1 MKMLSVIIPIFNE
14 LNNITTL
21 AEQIKAVLNDIA
33 EEYEIIFIDDG
44 SSDGSDTKLDELSD
58 ADKRIKVIHF
68 RKNFGQTA
76 AIMAGIDASSGS
88 IIITMDGDLQNDPK
102 DIKNL
107 LSKLNEGYDVCS
119 GWRKDRKDNHL
130 KRNLPSRLA
139 NWLISKVSGVYL
151 NDYGCTLKAYKRHVI
166 ENVKLYGEMHRFI
179 PIYAVWQGA
188 KITEIPV
195 QHHPRI
201 HGKSKYGSE
210 RAVKVVLDL
219 LVIKF
224 LEKYAKNP
232 IYIFG
237 GAGIL
242 FFLSSFFFFCLMIY
256 YKIAGLK
263 DFIQTPLPQLTTFLV
278 LMGFMTILMGLIA
291 EILMRT
297 YHESQNKSIYLVK
310 YKRNL

>member
-1 MKMLSVIIPIFNE
+1 MLSVIIPIFNE
-14 LNNITTL
+14 LNNIEPL
-21 AEQIKAVLNDIA
+21 AEQIKAALNDIA
-33 EEYEIIFIDDG
+33 EEYEIIFVNDG

-58 ADKRIKVIHF
+58 ADKSIKVIHF

-76 AIMAGIDASSGS
+76 AIMAGIDASSGG
-88 IIITMDGDLQNDPK
+88 IIIPMDGDLQNDPK

-107 LSKLNEGYDVCS
+107 LNKLNEGYDVCS
-119 GWRKDRKDNHL
+119 GWRKDRKDNPL
-130 KRNLPSRLA
+130 KRNLPSKLA
-139 NWLISKVSGVYL
+139 NWFISKVSGVHL

-195 QHHPRI
+195 KHHPRI

-210 RAVKVVLDL
+210 RVIKVVLDL

-242 FFLSSFFFFCLMIY
+242 FLLSSFFFFCLMLY
-256 YKIAGLK
+256 YKISGLG

-278 LMGFMTILMGLIA
+278 LMGSMTILMGFIA

-297 YHESQNKSIYLVK
+297 YHESQNKPIYLVK

>member
-1 MKMLSVIIPIFNE
+1 MLSVIIPIFNE
-14 LNNITTL
+14 LNNIEPL
-21 AEQIKAVLNDIA
+21 AEQIKAALNDIA
-33 EEYEIIFIDDG
+33 EEYEIIFVNDG

-58 ADKRIKVIHF
+58 ADKSIKVIHF

-76 AIMAGIDASSGS
+76 AIMAGIDASSGG
-88 IIITMDGDLQNDPK
+88 IIIPMDGDLQNDPK
-102 DIKNL
+102 DVKYL
-107 LSKLNEGYDVCS
+107 LNKLNEGYDVCS
-119 GWRKDRKDNHL
+119 GWRKDRKDNPL
-130 KRNLPSRLA
+130 KRNLLSKLA
-139 NWLISKVSGVYL
+139 NWFISKVSGVHL

-210 RAVKVVLDL
+210 RVIKVVLDL

-237 GAGIL
+237 GGGVL
-242 FFLSSFFFFCLMIY
+242 MFLSSFFFFCLMIY

-278 LMGFMTILMGLIA
+278 LMGFMTILMGFIA

>member
-166 ENVKLYGEMHRFI
+166 ENVKLYGEMHRFV

-210 RAVKVVLDL
+210 RAIKVVLDL

-263 DFIQTPLPQLTTFLV
+263 DFIQTPLPQLITLLG
-278 LMGFMTILMGLIA
+278 LMGFMSILMGFIA

>member
-1 MKMLSVIIPIFNE
+1 MLSVIIPIFNE
-14 LNNITTL
+14 LNNIEPL
-21 AEQIKAVLNDIA
+21 AEQIKTVLNDIA

-107 LSKLNEGYDVCS
+107 LIKLNEGYDVCS
-119 GWRKDRKDNHL
+119 GWRKDRKDNPL
-130 KRNLPSRLA
+130 KRNLPSKLA
-139 NWLISKVSGVYL
+139 NWFISKVSGVHL

-166 ENVKLYGEMHRFI
+166 ENVKLYGEMHRFV

-242 FFLSSFFFFCLMIY
+242 FFLSSFFCFCLMLY
-256 YKIAGLK
+256 YKISGLGS
-263 DFIQTPLPQLTTFLV
+263 FIQTPLPQLVAFLG
-278 LMGFMTILMGLIA
+278 LMGFMSILMGFIA

-297 YHESQNKSIYLVK
+297 YHESQNMSIYLVK

>member
-1 MKMLSVIIPIFNE
+1 MLSVIIPIFNE
-14 LNNITTL
+14 LNNIEPL
-21 AEQIKAVLNDIA
+21 AEQIKTVLNDIT
-33 EEYEIIFIDDG
+33 EEYEIIFINDG
-44 SSDGSDTKLDELSD
+44 SSDGSDTKLNELSD
-58 ADKRIKVIHF
+58 ADKSIKVIHF
-68 RKNFGQTA
+68 RRNYGQTA

-102 DIKNL
+102 DIENL
-107 LSKLNEGYDVCS
+107 LNKLDEGYDVCS
-119 GWRKDRKDNHL
+119 GWRKDRKDNPL
-130 KRNLPSRLA
+130 KRILPSKIA
-139 NWLISKVSGVYL
+139 NWIVSKVTGVYL

-188 KITEIPV
+188 RVTEIPV

-210 RAVKVVLDL
+210 RAIKVVLDL

-237 GAGIL
+237 GGGIL
-242 FFLSSFFFFCLMIY
+242 MILCSFFFFCLMIY
-256 YKIAGLK
+256 YKITGLK
-263 DFIQTPLPQLTTFLV
+263 DFIQTPLPQLIAFLV
-278 LMGFMTILMGLIA
+278 LMGFMLTLMGFIA

>member
-1 MKMLSVIIPIFNE
+1 MLSVIIPIFNE

-58 ADKRIKVIHF
+58 ADKSIKVIHF

-76 AIMAGIDASSGS
+76 AIMAGIDASSGG
-88 IIITMDGDLQNDPK
+88 IIIPMDGDLQNDPK

-107 LSKLNEGYDVCS
+107 LNKLNEGYDVCS
-119 GWRKDRKDNHL
+119 GWRKDRKDNPL
-130 KRNLPSRLA
+130 KRNLPSKLA
-139 NWLISKVSGVYL
+139 NWFISKVSGVHL

-195 QHHPRI
+195 KHHPRI

-210 RAVKVVLDL
+210 RVIKVVLDL

-237 GAGIL
+237 GVGIL
-242 FFLSSFFFFCLMIY
+242 FLLSSFFFFCLMIY

-278 LMGFMTILMGLIA
+278 LMGFMTILMGFIA

>member
-1 MKMLSVIIPIFNE
+1 MLSVIIPIFNE
-14 LNNITTL
+14 LNNIEPL
-21 AEQIKAVLNDIA
+21 AEQIKTVLNDIA

-188 KITEIPV
+188 TITELPV
-195 QHHPRI
+195 RHHPRI
-201 HGKSKYGSE
+201 YGKSKYGPE
-210 RAVKVVLDL
+210 RVIKVILDL

-263 DFIQTPLPQLTTFLV
+263 DFIQTPLPQLITLLG
-278 LMGFMTILMGLIA
+278 LMGFMSILMGFIA

>member
-1 MKMLSVIIPIFNE
+1 MLSVIIPIFNE
-14 LNNITTL
+14 LNNIEPL
-21 AEQIKAVLNDIA
+21 AEQIKAALNDIA
-33 EEYEIIFIDDG
+33 EEYEIIFVNDG

-58 ADKRIKVIHF
+58 ADKSIKVIHF

-76 AIMAGIDASSGS
+76 AIMAGIDASSGG
-88 IIITMDGDLQNDPK
+88 IIIPMDGDLQNDPK
-102 DIKNL
+102 DIKYL
-107 LSKLNEGYDVCS
+107 LNKLNEGYDVCS
-119 GWRKDRKDNHL
+119 GWRKDRKDNPL
-130 KRNLPSRLA
+130 KRNLLSKLA
-139 NWLISKVSGVYL
+139 NWFISKVSGVHL

-210 RAVKVVLDL
+210 RVIKVVLDL

-242 FFLSSFFFFCLMIY
+242 FLLSSFFFFCLMIY

>member
-1 MKMLSVIIPIFNE
+1 MLSVIIPIFNE
-14 LNNITTL
+14 LNNIELL
-21 AEQIKAVLNDIA
+21 AEQIKTVLNDIA

-263 DFIQTPLPQLTTFLV
+263 DFIQTPLPQLITLLG
-278 LMGFMTILMGLIA
+278 LMGFMSILMGFIA

>member
-1 MKMLSVIIPIFNE
+1 MLSVIIPIFNE

-166 ENVKLYGEMHRFI
+166 ENVKLYGEMHRFV

-188 KITEIPV
+188 KIAEIPV

-263 DFIQTPLPQLTTFLV
+263 DFIQTPLPQLITLLG
-278 LMGFMTILMGLIA
+278 LMGFMSILMGFIA

>member
-1 MKMLSVIIPIFNE
+1 
-14 LNNITTL
+14 
-21 AEQIKAVLNDIA
+21 
-33 EEYEIIFIDDG
+33 
-44 SSDGSDTKLDELSD
+44 
-58 ADKRIKVIHF
+58 
-68 RKNFGQTA
+68 
-76 AIMAGIDASSGS
+76 MAGIDASSGS

-166 ENVKLYGEMHRFI
+166 ENVKLYGEMHRFV

-263 DFIQTPLPQLTTFLV
+263 DFIQTPLPQLITLLG
-278 LMGFMTILMGLIA
+278 LMGFMSILMGFIA

>member
-1 MKMLSVIIPIFNE
+1 
-14 LNNITTL
+14 
-21 AEQIKAVLNDIA
+21 
-33 EEYEIIFIDDG
+33 
-44 SSDGSDTKLDELSD
+44 LDELSD

-119 GWRKDRKDNHL
+119 GWRKDRKDNPL
-130 KRNLPSRLA
+130 KRNLPSKLA
-139 NWLISKVSGVYL
+139 NWFISKVSGVHL

-210 RAVKVVLDL
+210 RVIKVVLDL

-224 LEKYAKNP
+224 LEKYAKSP

-237 GAGIL
+237 GSGVL
-242 FFLSSFFFFCLMIY
+242 MFLSSFFFFCLMIY

-263 DFIQTPLPQLTTFLV
+263 DFLQTPLPQLVTFLGLMGSMSI
-278 LMGFMTILMGLIA
+278 LMGFIA

-297 YHESQNKSIYLVK
+297 YYESQNKSIYLVK

>member
-1 MKMLSVIIPIFNE
+1 MLSVIIPIYNE
-14 LNNITTL
+14 LNNIKTL
-21 AEQIKAVLNDIA
+21 AEQTKAALNDIL
-33 EEYEIIFIDDG
+33 EEYEIIFVNDG

-130 KRNLPSRLA
+130 KRNLPSKLA
-139 NWLISKVSGVYL
+139 NWFISKVSGVHL

-210 RAVKVVLDL
+210 RAIKVVLDL

-237 GAGIL
+237 GVGMLIL
-242 FFLSSFFFFCLMIY
+242 FGSFFFFCLMLY
-256 YKIAGLK
+256 YKISGLG
-263 DFIQTPLPQLTTFLV
+263 DFIQTPLPQLITFLV
-278 LMGFMTILMGLIA
+278 LMGSMTILMGFIA

>member
-1 MKMLSVIIPIFNE
+1 MLSVIIPIFNE

-107 LSKLNEGYDVCS
+107 LNKLNEGYDVCS
-119 GWRKDRKDNHL
+119 GWRKDRKDYPL
-130 KRNLPSRLA
+130 KRNLPSKLA
-139 NWLISKVSGVYL
+139 NWFISKVSGVHL

-210 RAVKVVLDL
+210 RVIKVVLDL

-242 FFLSSFFFFCLMIY
+242 FLLSSFFFFCLMIY

-263 DFIQTPLPQLTTFLV
+263 DFIQTPLPQLITLLG
-278 LMGFMTILMGLIA
+278 LMGFMSILMGFIA

>member
-1 MKMLSVIIPIFNE
+1 MLSVIIPIYNE
-14 LNNITTL
+14 LNNIKTL
-21 AEQIKAVLNDIA
+21 AEQTKAALNDIL
-33 EEYEIIFIDDG
+33 EEYEIIFVNDG

-58 ADKRIKVIHF
+58 GDKRIKVIHF

-76 AIMAGIDASSGS
+76 AIMAGIDASSGDV
-88 IIITMDGDLQNDPK
+88 IITMDGDLQNDPK

-107 LSKLNEGYDVCS
+107 LIKLNEGYDVCS

-263 DFIQTPLPQLTTFLV
+263 DFIQTPLPQLITFLV
-278 LMGFMTILMGLIA
+278 LMGSMTILMGFIA